1 MEALIQR
8 KDESHGGTEK
18 YPDELRERATRM
30 AVEARRD
37 PVTRSRALA
46 RVAGQLGINP
56 ETLTAP
62 ACRGHMCGRQRAPS
76 AEPYEKPQGQ
86 PLTEHRAIASP
97 ASPAVRRGIRL
108 RELSNRCAA
117 TEEDTKVATAS
128 SRRRTLRLRRRT
140 VRGAGRRVR
149 GRGSPNH
156 DYC

>member
-37 PVTRSRALA
+37 PVTRSGALA

-86 PLTEHRAIASP
+86 PHARGTEVRARTCVRPSRKTRPLKDP
-97 ASPAVRRGIRL
+97 A
-108 RELSNRCAA
+108 
-117 TEEDTKVATAS
+117 
-128 SRRRTLRLRRRT
+128 
-140 VRGAGRRVR
+140 R
-149 GRGSPNH
+149 GRQPGPHQGNASRSS
-156 DYC
+156 